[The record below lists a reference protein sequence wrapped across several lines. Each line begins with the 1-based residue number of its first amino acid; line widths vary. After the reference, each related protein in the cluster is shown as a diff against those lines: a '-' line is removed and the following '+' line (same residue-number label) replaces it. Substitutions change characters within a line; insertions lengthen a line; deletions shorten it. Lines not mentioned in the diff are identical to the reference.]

1 MHANAF
7 GAKTFLP
14 NSYEIEEHMEK
25 MGLLKEEDIFRA
37 LAVEFDLGD
46 FDFHSPPWRK
56 DEELT

>member
-14 NSYEIEEHMEK
+14 NSNEIEEHMEK

-46 FDFHSPPWRK
+46 FDFHSPP
-56 DEELT
+56 